1 MSTTTPAAPRAD
13 ALSTGYKGAVLGL
26 LLAAYTFNFIDR
38 TIISTIGQAI
48 KEDLK
53 VSDAQLGLLG
63 GLYFALLYTILGIP
77 IARLAE
83 RYSRTWIITVSLV
96 VWSGFTAL
104 CGTATSF
111 ASLAAMRFG
120 VGIGEAGL
128 GPSAHSLISDYYEP
142 RKRASALSIYSFGI
156 PLGTMVGAIL
166 GGFLAQYMSWR
177 IAFMAVG
184 LPGVILAVIFKLVV
198 KEPLRGG
205 ADVIEQPRIAE
216 DVSAPPQKR
225 GLAWEFS
232 EFGAVAKTLFGVWPV
247 FNVMAGITV
256 CSFASYGVNGFV
268 PPFFIRTLGLGLAQ
282 AGLVFGLLQG
292 MANGAGTI
300 LGGFLTDR
308 LGKRN
313 PAWYALVP
321 AIGIAIAC
329 PLYITA
335 YMQPTWQ
342 LAAAVLVIPGIL
354 HYTYL
359 APTFAVIQ
367 NSVDVRR
374 RATATALLFFVL
386 NLIALGGGPPF
397 VGWLIDSLAQWNF
410 AHPGQHG
417 PLTSLA
423 GIFGDHAAAFQKA
436 CPGGSAP
443 KGSAAALVAS
453 CKATLSQ
460 STRQGVVIGS
470 FFYAWA
476 ALHYLLAAIG
486 MKKHMQGR
494 IAPDR

>member
-1 MSTTTPAAPRAD
+1 MTTIPNAGIQSHPPRYKAMV
-13 ALSTGYKGAVLGL
+13 LSL

-48 KEDLK
+48 KVDLK
-53 VSDAQLGLLG
+53 ISDTQLGLLG

-77 IARLAE
+77 VARLAE
-83 RYSRTWIITVSLV
+83 RFSRTWIISISLV
-96 VWSGFTAL
+96 IWSGFTAL

-111 ASLAAMRFG
+111 AGLAALRFG
-120 VGIGEAGL
+120 VGVGEAGL
-128 GPSAHSLISDYYEP
+128 SPSAHSLISDFYEP
-142 RKRASALSIYSFGI
+142 RKRASALSIYSLGI
-156 PLGTMVGAIL
+156 PLGTMFGAIV
-166 GGFLAQYMSWR
+166 GGYLAQYVSWR
-177 IAFMAVG
+177 VAFMAVG
-184 LPGVILAVIFKLVV
+184 LPGVILAVAFKLLV
-198 KEPLRGG
+198 KEPVRGG
-205 ADVIEQPRIAE
+205 ADVVEAPRIAE
-216 DVSAPPQKR
+216 DVSAPPIKR
-225 GLAWEFS
+225 GLAYEFS

-247 FNVMAGITV
+247 FHMMVGITLA
-256 CSFASYGVNGFV
+256 SFASYGVNGFV

-292 MANGAGTI
+292 LANGAGTL

-308 LGKRN
+308 LGRKN

-335 YMQPTWQ
+335 YLQSTWQ
-342 LAAAVLVIPGIL
+342 MAAAVLILPGIL

-410 AHPGQHG
+410 GHPGPHT
-417 PLTSLA
+417 PIASLL
-423 GIFGDHAAAFQKA
+423 GTLGGHDAAFLKD
-436 CPGGSAP
+436 CPGGAAP
-443 KGSAAALVAS
+443 KGSAAALVAA
-453 CKATLSQ
+453 CKTTLSE
-460 STRQGVVIGS
+460 STRQGVVLGS
-470 FFYAWA
+470 VLYAWA
-476 ALHYLLAAIG
+476 ALHYFLAAIG
-486 MKKHMQGR
+486 MKRHMQGR
-494 IAPDR
+494 IATA